1 MRDLPKRHPH
11 QRLTARAVQ
20 TARPRTGTRRMADGG
35 GLYLRVA
42 PSGAKSWI
50 LRTVIQGRRCDLGL
64 GSVTLVSLAEA
75 REQAVHLRKVARAG
89 GDPLAER
96 RRAHRWLPTF
106 EEATRQVHAA
116 HAAGFRNEKHRKQWL
131 ASLAGVVAAFGA
143 KRVDAITS
151 ADILMALGPQWLA
164 RPETSRRVLQRVRMI
179 FEWCTAQGYCA
190 GDNPTQGLTK
200 VLPKY
205 RHAPR
210 HHAALPY
217 HAVPA
222 FLRTLRAAE
231 ASEASRLAFEFLILT
246 VARTSEVLLATWS
259 EVDLDTRTWT
269 IPGARMKSGRAHSVP
284 LAPRVLEILH
294 RAKGLSDGGPY
305 VFPRSC
311 ADKTPLEHGLADP
324 VAPSPARPPHSARVP
339 QHVSGLGGRTHE
351 CAARGLRSRPGP
363 HAPGQGRSGLQPDRP
378 VRAPPRADDDMGGL
392 CHGTGG

>member
-1 MRDLPKRHPH
+1 MS
-11 QRLTARAVQ
+11 
-20 TARPRTGTRRMADGG
+20 DGG

-50 LRTVIQGRRCDLGL
+50 LRTVIKGRRCDLGL

-75 REQAVHLRKVARAG
+75 REQTVHLRKVARAG
-89 GDPLAER
+89 GDPLVER

-106 EEATRQVHAA
+106 EEAARQVHAA
-116 HAAGFRNEKHRKQWL
+116 HAGGFRNEKHRKQWL
-131 ASLAGVVAAFGA
+131 ASLGGVVAAFGA

-151 ADILMALGPQWLA
+151 ADILTALGPQWLA

-179 FEWCTAQGYCA
+179 FEWCTAQGYCS

-200 VLPKY
+200 VLPKH

-210 HHAALPY
+210 HHAAVPY

-222 FLRTLRAAE
+222 FLRTLQAAE

-294 RAKGLSDGGPY
+294 RAKELSDGGPY
-305 VFPRSC
+305 VFPGRAPTKPLWNMVLLILLRRLQRDHLTVHGFRSTFRDWAAEC
-311 ADKTPLEHGLADP
+311 TN
-324 VAPSPARPPHSARVP
+324 VP
-339 QHVSGLGGRTHE
+339 RAVCEAVS
-351 CAARGLRSRPGP
+351 GP
-363 HAPGQGRSGLQPDRP
+363 HA
-378 VRAPPRADDDMGGL
+378 
-392 CHGTGG
+392 

>member
-1 MRDLPKRHPH
+1 
-11 QRLTARAVQ
+11 
-20 TARPRTGTRRMADGG
+20 MADGG

-50 LRTVIQGRRCDLGL
+50 LRTVIKGRRCDLGL

-89 GDPLAER
+89 GDPLVER
-96 RRAHRWLPTF
+96 RRVHRWLPTF
-106 EEATRQVHAA
+106 EEAARQVHAA

-131 ASLAGVVAAFGA
+131 ASLAGVVEAFGA

-151 ADILMALGPQWLA
+151 ADILTALGPHWLA

-200 VLPKY
+200 VLPKH
-205 RHAPR
+205 RGTPR

-217 HAVPA
+217 HAVPT
-222 FLRTLRAAE
+222 FLRTLWAAE

-246 VARTSEVLLATWS
+246 AARTSEVLLATWS

-269 IPGARMKSGRAHSVP
+269 IPGARMKSGPRAQRAAR
-284 LAPRVLEILH
+284 APRAGDPPPSEGAV
-294 RAKGLSDGGPY
+294 RWRP
-305 VFPRSC
+305 VRVPRSC
-311 ADKTPLEHGLADP
+311 ADETPLEHGLFDP
-324 VAPSPARPPHSARVP
+324 VAPSPAGPPHGARVP
-339 QHVSGLGGRTHE
+339 KHVSGLGSRTHE

-363 HAPGQGRSGLQPDRP
+363 HASGQGRSGLQPDRP
-378 VRAPPRADDDMGGL
+378 VRAPPRVDDDMVGL